1 VQAYSSCSAY
11 ECATCCALLL
21 ARRSTASLIRPSH
34 VPTGHISVLYDTVAI
49 TARFLNRGAYARAY
63 RFVWKEMVPTSQ
75 AIDRVFLS
83 RLPRKKLLDLMY
95 FQIRNIWRVDGL
107 YFLGIEKD
115 FGIEA
120 ASKIDQECWKIMGT
134 LEAHQLKEI
143 LPVKQWSIPKIME
156 ALRFTSWALDQQHK
170 KVVVQKD
177 RAVFRV
183 ASCSTQ
189 LTRLKKGL
197 TEFPCRPVREG
208 YLKAFA
214 KELNPSVEV
223 TCKVCPPSPHSD
235 ETWCEWEF
243 TKPQ

>member
-1 VQAYSSCSAY
+1 
-11 ECATCCALLL
+11 
-21 ARRSTASLIRPSH
+21 
-34 VPTGHISVLYDTVAI
+34 LYDTVAV

-107 YFLGIEKD
+107 YFLGIEKE
-115 FGIEA
+115 FGTQA
-120 ASKIDQECWKIMGT
+120 ASKIDEECWRIMGA
-134 LEAHQLKEI
+134 LEARQLKDI
-143 LPVKQWSIPKIME
+143 LRVKEWSVPRIIE
-156 ALRFTSWALDQQHK
+156 ALRLTSWALDQQHRK
-170 KVVVQKD
+170 LVVQKD

-183 ASCSTQ
+183 VSCSTQ

-208 YLKAFA
+208 YLKTFA

-223 TCKVCPPSPHSD
+223 TCRVCPPGPHSD

-243 TKPQ
+243 TKRE